1 MRKQLFITIILS
13 AFCLFSSF
21 DLLAAKISGTVVD
34 EKNEPLAGVTVVIK
48 SLQKGTQTD
57 ADGKYEI
64 DGVDDGTYEVL
75 FSLITFK
82 KSLQT
87 VTILKG
93 KDEELNAT
101 LKEEGRNL
109 TEVTVKSTKLSNTEN
124 AVIMEMR
131 KSNSMVSAISAQ
143 QISKT
148 MDRNAADVV
157 KRVPGVTIM
166 DDKFIMVRGLYDRY
180 NSVWLNDVGAPSSEV
195 DKRAFSFDV
204 IPSGQIDRI
213 IIAKTPAPELP
224 GDFAGG
230 MVKLYTT
237 SIPDKNTYTIGYQI
251 SSREYST
258 GTDFNYTP
266 KSKTDWLG
274 YDDGSRSM
282 PSAVPGAPSLV
293 PSSSGLLHSND
304 PDINS
309 ITKSFKNTWG
319 LQTKKQA
326 PDTRLNFSASNIF
339 KIKKVRIG
347 NTFAVNYT
355 NTSTNFKR
363 ERWEYDSTDLQK
375 HFNDVLSVNNVNS
388 AILENVAAAWGNNKI
403 EFKNLYNQSGRSA
416 VTVRNNAYDTNI
428 VARDER
434 QYNESYES
442 RAIYSTQLNGTHK
455 SSDDTRKYNWTLGY
469 TDLFRNM
476 PDLRRISYSKI
487 QGTPDSQYAAGITT
501 YGDFVYGGGRVY
513 SQLYEKSYCFSHQ
526 YTQKIR
532 IKNYEFEA
540 NLGNYLEYKSR
551 SYSLRSFAYSL
562 IVDNQTK
569 LGYKRLPLDQIFSDQ
584 YLGDN
589 GFKMQE
595 KTNDFDHYDANNK
608 LIASY
613 LSVKLPFLNDK
624 LQVYGGVRHEYN
636 IYSLTAIVNIA
647 ELTPVIKTEYFLP
660 SLNVSYNLTDKQLV
674 RLAYGK
680 TLNRPEFKEN
690 SPFFFYDLE
699 NRWGVKGAL
708 FPTVVSKA
716 LTGREDVGDTL
727 KVSEIQNIDA
737 RWEWYPSAGEVIQVG
752 LFYKSFTNPIQQ
764 VITVGGGDSR
774 EFTYAN
780 LQKATCYGL
789 EIDVRKNLMFL
800 DDAFKSNFFKNFSF
814 VGNAAFIKSE
824 VTAQPALNI
833 PASPLQ
839 GQSPYMFNAGLY
851 FQNDKTGLQGSL
863 LYNVFG
869 PRIYLLGS
877 VTQQAGSIWDLPY
890 NMVDFVVSKRLYK
903 FIDISF
909 GVQNLLNA
917 TIKQA
922 QDVNYDAKID
932 TKFSDTQNADR
943 QFTSYKPGRYF
954 TFGVKLKF

>member
-230 MVKLYTT
+230 MVKIYTT
-237 SIPDKNTYTIGYQI
+237 SIPDKNTYTLGYQI

-258 GTDFNYTP
+258 GTDFNYTE

-274 YDDGSRSM
+274 YDDGRRSM
-282 PSAVPGAPSLV
+282 PTTVPGAPSLI
-293 PSSSGLLHSND
+293 PPTTGSLNRND
-304 PDINS
+304 PNIS
-309 ITKSFKNTWG
+309 TITKSFNNDWTI
-319 LQTKKQA
+319 QTKKQA
-326 PDTRLNFSASNIF
+326 PDARLNFSASNVF
-339 KIKKVRIG
+339 KVKKVRLG
-347 NTFAVNYT
+347 NTLAVNYT
-355 NTSTNFKR
+355 NTSTNFRK
-363 ERWEYDSTDLQK
+363 ERWEYDSASIQK
-375 HFNDVLSVNNVNS
+375 HYQDQLSVNNVS
-388 AILENVAAAWGNNKI
+388 TALLENVAAVWGNNKI
-403 EFKNLYNQSGRSA
+403 EFKNLYNQTGRSA
-416 VTVRNNAYDTNI
+416 VTLRNNAYDTSI

-434 QYNESYES
+434 QYNMGYES
-442 RAIYSTQLNGTHK
+442 RAIYSSQLGGTHK
-455 SSDDTRKYNWTLGY
+455 SSDDTRKYTWALGY
-469 TDLFRNM
+469 TDLFKNM
-476 PDLRRISYSKI
+476 PDLRRIAYAKN
-487 QGTPDSQYAAGITT
+487 QGAPDSEYSAGVTP
-501 YGDFVYGGGRVY
+501 YGDIVYGGGRVY
-513 SQLYEKSYCFSHQ
+513 AQLYEKTYCFNHQ

-540 NLGNYLEYKSR
+540 NLGNYIEYKSR
-551 SYSLRSFAYSL
+551 SYALRSFAYTINPSQVAL
-562 IVDNQTK
+562 YDKK
-569 LGYKRLPLDQIFSDQ
+569 LPIDQIFADQ
-584 YLGDN
+584 NLGDN

-595 KTNDFDHYDANNK
+595 TTHDFDHYDANNK

-613 LSVKLPFLNDK
+613 LSVKLPFLHDK

-636 IYSLTAIVNIA
+636 IYTLKATVNLV
-647 ELTPVIKTEYFLP
+647 ELAPEVKTQYFLP
-660 SLNVSYNLTDKQLV
+660 SLNVSYNITDKQLI

-690 SPFFFYDLE
+690 SPFYFYDLE
-699 NRWGVKGAL
+699 TRWGMKGAM
-708 FPTVVSKA
+708 FPTEVSKA
-716 LTGREDVGDTL
+716 LTGNENVGDTL
-727 KVSEIQNIDA
+727 KVSEIQNVDV
-737 RWEWYPSAGEVIQVG
+737 RWEWYPSSGEVIQVG
-752 LFYKSFTNPIQQ
+752 VFYKSFTNPIQQ

-774 EFTYAN
+774 EFTFAN
-780 LQKATCYGL
+780 LQKAYCYGL
-789 EIDVRKNLMFL
+789 ELDVRKSLSFL
-800 DDAFKSNFFKNFSF
+800 DDAFTTKFFKDLSL

-824 VTAQPALNI
+824 VTAQPVLQI
-833 PASPLQ
+833 LSSPLQ

-851 FQNDKTGLQGSL
+851 YQNDKAGLQGSL

-877 VTQQAGSIWDLPY
+877 VSERTGSIWDLPY

-903 FIDISF
+903 FIDISL
-909 GVQNLLNA
+909 GVQNLLNV